1 MHFQIG
7 DIVQRSDIS
16 TSSRSPRFVIVN
28 IQEPWIYTRK
38 LGGGGTPGVIT
49 FPSQYMLRKV
59 A

>member
-1 MHFQIG
+1 MLHVG
-7 DIVQRSDIS
+7 DIVQRVDING
-16 TSSRSPRFVIVN
+16 RKRFVVVN
-28 IQEPWIYTRK
+28 IREPWIYTRQ